1 LVRFRLVVI
10 SLVSVALYGL
20 LATRSEVDSGAR
32 VLSQY
37 YRPQLFEASVEFWGM
52 WIALFSLYA
61 AAVRIAVGRHERSYF
76 VIIFV
81 GSILFRAAMLFGNG
95 FDTSAPS
102 VFLFGPSPLSSTV
115 AGLELEIGAER
126 LLAIVADVGALALA
140 PSLLKAA
147 KLPIG
152 GAIIHGW
159 NPLVVKEVAGSGRV
173 EVVAFL
179 LLLVSFRMI
188 QNGSRW
194 GAAALSGAALSGPV
208 IVMGSLPLLIKAV
221 RARLLVGLA
230 LALIAWSLAF
240 PETTWIVRAGW
251 PPDNDLGGGLTP
263 ALTALAG
270 LFATRNALI
279 PLALALAL
287 WTLFVLVRAIRW
299 SSDTSLPREA
309 LLALGSLVLIA
320 PQVLPWAFIP
330 IAYLAAHSTN
340 RGWLAFT
347 ATAPMI
353 YVAFEAGNWS
363 FWLGFAQYFVPY
375 ALLIFYWLG
384 RPPPRAAGA

>member
-1 LVRFRLVVI
+1 
-10 SLVSVALYGL
+10 
-20 LATRSEVDSGAR
+20 
-32 VLSQY
+32 
-37 YRPQLFEASVEFWGM
+37 
-52 WIALFSLYA
+52 
-61 AAVRIAVGRHERSYF
+61 
-76 VIIFV
+76 
-81 GSILFRAAMLFGNG
+81 
-95 FDTSAPS
+95 
-102 VFLFGPSPLSSTV
+102 
-115 AGLELEIGAER
+115 
-126 LLAIVADVGALALA
+126 
-140 PSLLKAA
+140 
-147 KLPIG
+147 
-152 GAIIHGW
+152 
-159 NPLVVKEVAGSGRV
+159 
-173 EVVAFL
+173 
-179 LLLVSFRMI
+179 
-188 QNGSRW
+188 
-194 GAAALSGAALSGPV
+194 
-208 IVMGSLPLLIKAV
+208 
-221 RARLLVGLA
+221 
-230 LALIAWSLAF
+230 
-240 PETTWIVRAGW
+240 
-251 PPDNDLGGGLTP
+251 
-263 ALTALAG
+263 